1 MEIIPRNLY
10 KIIIFVNS
18 LSSNDERLENQ
29 VHPFKDVGTVM
40 VLRKPYDEQSVQSK
54 DLPVDV
60 RLSCNPLKDVVGRM
74 LVIRLSNL
82 WMILMDSSLL
92 RLWMSPRSAY

>member
-1 MEIIPRNLY
+1 
-10 KIIIFVNS
+10 
-18 LSSNDERLENQ
+18 
-29 VHPFKDVGTVM
+29 M
-40 VLRKPYDEQSVQSK
+40 VSQEPYDEQSVQSE

-92 RLWMSPRSAY
+92 RLWMSLRSAY